1 MKILIIDDD
10 VFFQKFYLEKLSE
23 KGFQV
28 EVASD
33 GDQGLAKMKLSKP
46 DLILLDI
53 IMPKKDGF
61 EFLQAMRQD
70 PLFKQIPVIVFST
83 LGQPTD
89 VDKAKSL
96 GAVDYV
102 NKGFF
107 DFENLVAKINQF
119 AVKRS

>member
-1 MKILIIDDD
+1 MMKILIIDDD

-107 DFENLVAKINQF
+107 DFENLVAKIN
-119 AVKRS
+119 